1 MENIMN
7 TQGTSGHSVTVGLP
21 EYEVVSYRGEIFG
34 PFRDLLQA
42 YAYANEK
49 WPDQVQ
55 DEDRMGA
62 GWDVQVAGS

>member
-1 MENIMN
+1 MNIRKTN
-7 TQGTSGHSVTVGLP
+7 GRSLTEVLP
-21 EYEVVSYRGEIFG
+21 EYEVISYRGEIFG

-62 GWDVQVAGS
+62 GWDVQVVGS